1 VCPELFPG
9 LVGSAGQSFVG
20 VQETGTAEE
29 VGDGA
34 AKEVGGGDWC
44 VLTRKTTRVR
54 WPLCHGLTGL
64 VAAAGP
70 ALMLSDPLRSADE
83 RLCARRYSNWLPR
96 KARL

>member
-1 VCPELFPG
+1 

-44 VLTRKTTRVR
+44 RGESVRADEEDETTRVW

-64 VAAAGP
+64 DAAAGP
-70 ALMLSDPLRSADE
+70 ALMLSDPLRSADG
-83 RLCARRYSNWLPR
+83 RLCARSYFPFYSGLL
-96 KARL
+96 K